1 MTLLSAL
8 QTIFEIALVAAVFWG
23 IFNEHKL
30 IAIEKRIIS
39 NIKRR
44 KLRVVKNTSAGYC
57 LNLNHN

>member
-1 MTLLSAL
+1 MTLLTAL
-8 QTIFEIALVAAVFWG
+8 QTIFEIALIAAVFWG

-44 KLRVVKNTSAGYC
+44 RLRVVKNTSASYC
-57 LNLNHN
+57 LKQT

>member
-1 MTLLSAL
+1 MTLLTAL
-8 QTIFEIALVAAVFWG
+8 QTIFELALVAAVFWG

-30 IAIEKRIIS
+30 IALEKRMIS

-44 KLRVVKNTSAGYC
+44 RLRVVKNSSACYS